1 MDWYLVL
8 AFILIGFGVVL
19 LAAEFFLPTGGVFV
33 VVGVGLIA
41 AAIGVILYYGSTM
54 EGVAAVIAACIG
66 LPIAANLLLY
76 AWQRMSKQVSLDSE
90 TVTATVAN
98 TPEAAQLEQFKG
110 RYGKTVSPMRPSG
123 MVEIDGRRL
132 DALTEGMMLDAD
144 VWVKCVGTKA
154 GWVVV
159 RRVDP
164 PAGLSEM
171 TLDELN

>member
-1 MDWYLVL
+1 MDWYLAL

-19 LAAEFFLPTGGVFV
+19 LAAEFFLPTGGVLV
-33 VVGVGLIA
+33 VVGVGLFA
-41 AAIGVILYYGSTM
+41 AAVGVILYYGSTR
-54 EGVAAVIAACIG
+54 EAVAAVIAACVG
-66 LPIAANLLLY
+66 LPVAANLLLY
-76 AWQRMSKQVSLDSE
+76 AWQRMSRQVSLDSE

-98 TPEAAQLEQFKG
+98 TPEAAELEQYLG
-110 RYGKTVSPMRPSG
+110 RYGKTISPMRPSG

-144 VWVKCVGTKA
+144 VWVKCVGAKA

-164 PAGLSEM
+164 PAGLSDM
-171 TLDELN
+171 SLDELN

>member
-1 MDWYLVL
+1 MDGYLAL

-19 LAAEFFLPTGGVFV
+19 LAAEFFLPTGGVLV

-41 AAIGVILYYGSTM
+41 AAVGVILYYGSTT
-54 EGVAAVIAACIG
+54 EAVAAVIAACVG

-76 AWQRMSKQVSLDSE
+76 AWQRMSRQVGLDSE

-98 TPEAAQLEQFKG
+98 TREAAELEQYRG
-110 RYGKTVSPMRPSG
+110 RYGRTVSPMRPSG
-123 MVEIDGRRL
+123 TVEIDGRRL

-164 PAGLSEM
+164 PAGLSDM
-171 TLDELN
+171 SLDELN